1 MAYPKFELPTK
12 IKEFQDIYADK
23 LSNEIRKFENL
34 SKSDNIQKSFLDKNK
49 DITDKYYR
57 GGEEIGRCVLDIGDA
72 KTVNPIFI
80 TAFENKR
87 LKDILPIGTIISCV
101 HEKIGNK
108 TIVTIYIYLKN
119 NKSINKFEF
128 INKNQTCIIYEV
140 IPYEKNNKFKSQS
153 QSFIRSEQT
162 NSSFEQTNSSSEQT
176 NSSSEQTNSS
186 FEQTNSSSEKEHSV
200 SEKAPSNF
208 ETVRPYSPIT
218 IKMNIDFKIIDTA
231 IEKLENNKNKLIEL
245 YTKKR
250 IIDNEIKKIEEE
262 IKQFTGNNTNQKI
275 SIISHRK
282 IEDDSMKRDIV
293 STSPVAEVQEDK
305 IVSSKK
311 LIKSSDTT
319 YATALKLNLGI

>member
-1 MAYPKFELPTK
+1 
-12 IKEFQDIYADK
+12 
-23 LSNEIRKFENL
+23 
-34 SKSDNIQKSFLDKNK
+34 
-49 DITDKYYR
+49 
-57 GGEEIGRCVLDIGDA
+57 
-72 KTVNPIFI
+72 
-80 TAFENKR
+80 
-87 LKDILPIGTIISCV
+87 
-101 HEKIGNK
+101 
-108 TIVTIYIYLKN
+108 
-119 NKSINKFEF
+119 
-128 INKNQTCIIYEV
+128 
-140 IPYEKNNKFKSQS
+140 
-153 QSFIRSEQT
+153 
-162 NSSFEQTNSSSEQT
+162 
-176 NSSSEQTNSS
+176 
-186 FEQTNSSSEKEHSV
+186 
-200 SEKAPSNF
+200 
-208 ETVRPYSPIT
+208 
-218 IKMNIDFKIIDTA
+218 MNIDFKIIDTA